1 MTSFL
6 CVEVVENVCR
16 SWVENTNILYL
27 PEGAGMELGWQL
39 FLITLV
45 AWGFKTLARF
55 IINKR

>member
-1 MTSFL
+1 MTYV
-6 CVEVVENVCR
+6 CTEVVNEICR
-16 SWVENTNILYL
+16 SWIQNTNILNGL
-27 PEGAGMELGWQL
+27 PSGMGSEIGWQL